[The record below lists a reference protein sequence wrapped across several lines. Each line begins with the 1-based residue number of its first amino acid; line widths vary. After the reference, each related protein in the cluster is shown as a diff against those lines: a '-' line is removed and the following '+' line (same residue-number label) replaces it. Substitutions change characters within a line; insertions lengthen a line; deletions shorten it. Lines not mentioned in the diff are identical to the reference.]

1 MKKIINFYD
10 FERAFIHMGRENQFS
25 YKGKKALFEY
35 LEQYEEETSEQL
47 ELDVIALCC
56 EFSEFEN
63 LEEFQNA
70 FSNEYKNLEDIENET
85 TVIYI
90 ESSESF
96 IIQNF

>member
-1 MKKIINFYD
+1 
-10 FERAFIHMGRENQFS
+10 MGRENQFS

-47 ELDVIALCC
+47 ELDLIALCC

>member
-10 FERAFIHMGRENQFS
+10 FERAFIHMGRENQFT
-25 YKGKKALFEY
+25 YKGKQALFEY

-63 LEEFQNA
+63 LKDFQNA